1 MRADVFIDTNIVVYS
16 FDADAPAKQRQA
28 KEILAGPGWFVSWL
42 VVREFCSVALHRFA
56 VPLKPEDLRDYVAL
70 RLWPRC
76 RVLPGDTL
84 LAKAI
89 EIQGR
94 FGFRFCDSLIISS
107 ALAGG
112 AVKLLS
118 EDLQDGQAI
127 GPLQIVNPFR

>member
-1 MRADVFIDTNIVVYS
+1 M
-16 FDADAPAKQRQA
+16 
-28 KEILAGPGWFVSWL
+28 
-42 VVREFCSVALHRFA
+42 ALHRFA

-76 RVLPGDTL
+76 RVLPGETL
-84 LAKAI
+84 PAKAI

-94 FGFRFCDSLIISS
+94 FGFRFYDSLIISS

>member
-1 MRADVFIDTNIVVYS
+1 MPADVFIDTNVVVYS
-16 FDADAPAKQRQA
+16 FDATAPLKQRRA
-28 KEILAGPGWFVSWL
+28 KEILAGSGWFVSWQ
-42 VVREFCSVALHRFA
+42 VVQEFCSVALHRFA
-56 VPLKPEDLRDYVAL
+56 VPLKQEDLRDYVAL

-76 RVLPGDTL
+76 RVLPSETL

-94 FGFRFCDSLIISS
+94 FGFRFYDSLVISS

-112 AVKLLS
+112 AGKLLS
-118 EDLQDGQAI
+118 EDLQDGQTI